1 MFFIL
6 TCSENM
12 FRLCNALF
20 RISINTSVKLLV
32 AMVIQFDSDK
42 LNVINLTFTGRK
54 SIFFVVHLVTSREQA
69 PTFIFDMVKTGKPK
83 CWTMFENWTFI
94 DVWFMTK
101 ENVSGN
107 CQCEHST
114 RKPAFSKLQ
123 TAGIFKFSMSTGIT
137 RHEMRGS
144 GDDHSKWGGG
154 HS

>member
-42 LNVINLTFTGRK
+42 LNVINLTFAGRK
-54 SIFFVVHLVTSREQA
+54 SIFVVHLVTSREQA

-83 CWTMFENWTFI
+83 CWTSTMFETELLTWLT
-94 DVWFMTK
+94 TK
-101 ENVSGN
+101 QNVSGN
-107 CQCEHST
+107 CQYEHST

-123 TAGIFKFSMSTGIT
+123 TAGIFKFFMSTS
-137 RHEMRGS
+137 HEMRGS
-144 GDDHSKWGGG
+144 GEDHSERGGG
-154 HS
+154 STRK